1 MIVSQLPFK
10 ITGMDL
16 SGYMVKD
23 AARAIA
29 FYRDILGLEP
39 VKVYPDDLGA
49 EYELA
54 DGTTFGPVERRRHDS
69 VPTQQRH
76 LVCGRRSRCR
86 RCGGQ
91 GSRHTGTTG
100 ARDARLPHG
109 NDQRHRGQQR
119 SLAQTQALVT
129 LGAQCWPQLKIPSYS
144 AAIFRIFLAVVP
156 LE

>member
-54 DGTTFGPVERRRHDS
+54 DGTTFGLWSAGAMIPFQPSNGILFAVDDLDAAVAAVKARGIPVHLEHETPVCFMAMISDTEGNS
-69 VPTQQRH
+69 VVLHKR
-76 LVCGRRSRCR
+76 
-86 RCGGQ
+86 
-91 GSRHTGTTG
+91 
-100 ARDARLPHG
+100 
-109 NDQRHRGQQR
+109 
-119 SLAQTQALVT
+119 
-129 LGAQCWPQLKIPSYS
+129 KPS
-144 AAIFRIFLAVVP
+144 
-156 LE
+156 